1 MIVRAS
7 RIGGQSWASAP
18 DLHDTYYMYRQSRR
32 ARATFLMAVALL
44 GIAGCSTTSRTQGA
58 AELTLAVD
66 DYNAQRYDSARQRAE
81 RLRHSGGGVAVQAAY
96 IQGISAYQLGA
107 DDEAARALTEAAGKS
122 RGQDAGR
129 ARAALGLVA
138 MRQGRTT
145 LAVESFRTAAQELS
159 GEDARLASAWAIQ
172 AGSGNAG
179 LPGSTHTA
187 LPAGPDGTFTIQVGA
202 FHGRPRAESAAQAA
216 EALGQRHGVAPVRI
230 VQRHDHRGEPLFIVQ
245 LGCFGSRDEAADA
258 RRRVGNLQYIVA
270 SLGG

>member
-1 MIVRAS
+1 
-7 RIGGQSWASAP
+7 
-18 DLHDTYYMYRQSRR
+18 MYRQARR
-32 ARATFLMAVALL
+32 AQATFALL
-44 GIAGCSTTSRTQGA
+44 TLALGGLAGCSSAGRSHGA
-58 AELTLAVD
+58 AELSLAVD
-66 DYNAQRYDSARQRAE
+66 DYNAQRYDSARQRSE
-81 RLRHSGGGVAVQAAY
+81 RLRHSGGGIAVQAAY
-96 IQGISAYQLGA
+96 VQGISAYQLGA
-107 DDEAARALTEAAGKS
+107 DDEAARALTEAADKS

-138 MRQGRTT
+138 MRQGRTA
-145 LAVESFRTAAQELS
+145 LAVESFRAASRDLD

-172 AGSGNAG
+172 AGSGK
-179 LPGSTHTA
+179 PGMPSSVGIA
-187 LPAGPDGTFTIQVGA
+187 LPPGPDGTFTIQVGA

>member
-1 MIVRAS
+1 
-7 RIGGQSWASAP
+7 
-18 DLHDTYYMYRQSRR
+18 MYRQSRR
-32 ARATFLMAVALL
+32 AQATFAVLTIAL
-44 GIAGCSTTSRTQGA
+44 AGCSSTGRTHGS

-81 RLRHSGGGVAVQAAY
+81 RLRHSGGGVAAQAAY

-107 DDEAARALTEAAGKS
+107 DDEAARALTEAAAKS

-129 ARAALGLVA
+129 ARASLGLVA
-138 MRQGRTT
+138 MRQGRTA
-145 LAVESFRTAAQELS
+145 LAVESFRAASQELG
-159 GEDARLASAWAIQ
+159 GEDARLASAWAMQ
-172 AGSGNAG
+172 AGSGKPG
-179 LPGSTHTA
+179 LPASVGAA
-187 LPAGPDGTFTIQVGA
+187 LPAGSDGTFTIQVGA

-230 VQRHDHRGEPLFIVQ
+230 VQRHDHRGDPLFIVQ

-270 SLGG
+270 ALGG